1 MTLDLF
7 KNLANEIKE
16 SNLVQNFIN
25 ELSNYIEKNSKLKL
39 AENKYSDY
47 WDYQNFMEDNVAA
60 TIGISRWATVVT
72 YSDELRESID
82 ESILELSKREGTL
95 YRKQFMA
102 NGSENGMVYNIEK
115 FENGKIE
122 RIRIPYDQIPSIYKD
137 EDIIFQY
144 KKDGSIQIRMDLKDE
159 VVKMTSEKCEKLKI
173 KENEKAE
180 DFKREGHIY
189 EAFEDDG
196 YIFLNDLTEERDF
209 SIEDI
214 DFVVDCYQGDGTYQV
229 IDGEYRKIE
238 EQNIN

>member
-1 MTLDLF
+1 
-7 KNLANEIKE
+7 
-16 SNLVQNFIN
+16 
-25 ELSNYIEKNSKLKL
+25 
-39 AENKYSDY
+39 
-47 WDYQNFMEDNVAA
+47 
-60 TIGISRWATVVT
+60 
-72 YSDELRESID
+72 
-82 ESILELSKREGTL
+82 
-95 YRKQFMA
+95 
-102 NGSENGMVYNIEK
+102 
-115 FENGKIE
+115 
-122 RIRIPYDQIPSIYKD
+122 
-137 EDIIFQY
+137 
-144 KKDGSIQIRMDLKDE
+144 MDLKDE
-159 VVKMTSEKCEKLKI
+159 VVKMTSEKCENLKI

>member
-7 KNLANEIKE
+7 KNLVNEIKE

-25 ELSNYIEKNSKLKL
+25 ELSNYIEKNSELKL

-72 YSDELRESID
+72 YSDELRESVD

-122 RIRIPYDQIPSIYKD
+122 RLRIPYDQIPSIYKD

-159 VVKMTSEKCEKLKI
+159 VVKMTSEKCENLKI

>member
-16 SNLVQNFIN
+16 SNLVQNFIK
-25 ELSNYIEKNSKLKL
+25 EISNYIEKNSELKL
-39 AENKYSDY
+39 EENKYSDY
-47 WDYQNFMEDNVAA
+47 WDYQNFIEDNVAA

-72 YSDELRESID
+72 YSDDLRESVD
-82 ESILELSKREGTL
+82 ESIFELSKREGTL

-122 RIRIPYDQIPSIYKD
+122 RLRIPYDQIPSIYKD

-159 VVKMTSEKCEKLKI
+159 VVKMTSEKCENLKI

>member
-7 KNLANEIKE
+7 KNLVNEIKE

-25 ELSNYIEKNSKLKL
+25 ELSNYIEKNSELKL

-72 YSDELRESID
+72 YSDELRESVD

-122 RIRIPYDQIPSIYKD
+122 HLRIPYDQIPSIYKD

-159 VVKMTSEKCEKLKI
+159 VVKMTSEKCENLKI